1 MMNNPVVIHSNHWIW
16 VLEKLLLMGF
26 QNFEIGSTTLVVPQ
40 LGLPI
45 YVYYNFDVDN
55 LSNSKVMF
63 DLGWWYAELAYV

>member
-1 MMNNPVVIHSNHWIW
+1 
-16 VLEKLLLMGF
+16 MGF

-63 DLGWWYAELAYV
+63 DLG